1 MKAIGRSTRAFV
13 RDLRFMVGLVSL
25 LSCLSLLFIASE
37 ARAGTKSGEFAV
49 EEAGRARCSA
59 FVKARSEKSEAYGR
73 YIGFIE
79 GYLTAANRYEPATF
93 DLSPWHN
100 SEAFALILD
109 QHCRKHPQ
117 DTMVMS
123 AQRLVA
129 AFQPIRLAD
138 RSKLLEV
145 GDPQHSTIIYET
157 ILKRAQAALAHR
169 GLYKGQVDGLYD
181 AEVKAALEEF
191 QRSAQLDPSGIP
203 DPATLWVLLNP

>member
-1 MKAIGRSTRAFV
+1 MKAIDRSARILAH
-13 RDLRFMVGLVSL
+13 DLRLATGLAML
-25 LSCLSLLFIASE
+25 LTCLSLLFLASE

-59 FVKARSEKSEAYGR
+59 FVKARAEKSVAYGR

-138 RSKLLEV
+138 HSKLLEV
-145 GDPQHSTIIYET
+145 GEPQRSTIIYET

-169 GLYKGQVDGLYD
+169 GFYKGQVDGLYD
-181 AEVKAALEEF
+181 AEVKAALQEF
-191 QRSAQLDPSGIP
+191 QRSAELDPSGIP

>member
-1 MKAIGRSTRAFV
+1 MMGLDRSARFV
-13 RDLRFMVGLVSL
+13 ARDLRLAAGAAVL
-25 LSCLSLLFIASE
+25 LACLALLFAASE
-37 ARAGTKSGEFAV
+37 ASAGTKTGEFAV

-59 FVKARSEKSEAYGR
+59 FVKARSEKSEAYAR

-138 RSKLLEV
+138 QSKLLEV
-145 GDPQHSTIIYET
+145 GDPQHRTIIYET
-157 ILKRAQAALAHR
+157 ILRRAQAALAQR
-169 GLYKGQVDGLYD
+169 GLYKGQVDGQYD
-181 AEVKAALEEF
+181 AEVKAALQEF
-191 QRSAQLDPSGIP
+191 QRSAKLDPSGIP